1 MFYRR
6 LAHLSMR
13 RSLGLGISRLG
24 RVVHASM
31 FNSQFVFAITTLTL
45 LAARVVHLYAHLDEV
60 PEAMRRDWS
69 WSFLGQDFAV
79 IPLLRWLAD
88 RSPKTA
94 ATTGQRLLNFANRFL
109 VCYIFTTCLSSVS
122 FFLVSGV
129 EVHWRNITEVS
140 DPANQAILLT
150 GLPTFLMVLGS
161 LVTAALV
168 TKRFLFDG
176 ASFVLDGLSLLVHLV
191 RSRIPFSQQ
200 SSYSVLHSV
209 TDDERDGSSA
219 FTRHDLSFRHLP
231 LLGKLNIVLKLAAS
245 LFLLANIIAVV
256 IRPSER
262 ATTFIC
268 WTTPLLPFIDI
279 NSADIL
285 WADLPQLHHGS
296 IGMTWDNL
304 TSVQKPL
311 ELDWLPKDKPLQG
324 FEDWYQSKTTY
335 NAAADPLRISN
346 LQQDF
351 LPGLRDALKEID
363 IQHVLIFMLEGTRK
377 DVFPFKKNSSLFN
390 FLQNSFPSK
399 QLPEDAQRLLANLTP
414 AANYITGDYDDGFP
428 HASRPKRGGIN
439 FNNANSAASFTLKSL
454 MAVNCGLTPLT
465 ADFDMEY
472 KYHFYQPC
480 LSHIFRAMNEVNK
493 QDHAINK
500 TIPARKWYT
509 SFMQS
514 VSLGYIHFYALMAKC
529 GFESM
534 IDKDYL
540 MSDDA
545 KFGKVEF
552 ADVNYFGFE
561 ETPLE
566 PYIRDQFATAKK
578 NNDRVFLNHIT
589 STSHHPFR
597 LPPDENYVQ
606 VAHGGGNNEYLSGYI
621 NTIAYDDTWISR
633 ILNVLDEE
641 GVANET
647 LVIFQGDHG
656 LSMVENSLLSN
667 YYNPHFSTF
676 HVPLVLSNPLLP
688 SLQINESVNA
698 AQILPTVLDI
708 LIESGSLSDSSLK
721 VAKDLIGMYEGQSL
735 IRKPVHESIQT
746 KQGNWQFAI
755 VSPGSPMV
763 AARDT
768 RFRELRLVVP
778 IIENE
783 TWRFSNLTDDP
794 LEEHA
799 VLGTEYRSFMAA
811 VESRY
816 GKAAAEWVE
825 EGAFI
830 VRWWLDDQ
838 KKRWR
843 YGPYHEQSL

>member
-1 MFYRR
+1 MARSLKSGGSR
-6 LAHLSMR
+6 LAR
-13 RSLGLGISRLG
+13 A
-24 RVVHASM
+24 VHASI
-31 FNSQFVFAITTLTL
+31 FNSQFVFAITTLAL
-45 LAARVVHLYAHLDEV
+45 LAARVVHVYAHLDEV
-60 PEAMRRDWS
+60 PEAMIRNWS

-79 IPLLRWLAD
+79 ILLLRWLVGLP
-88 RSPKTA
+88 PKTD
-94 ATTGQRLLNFANRFL
+94 TTMRRHFLNLTSRFL
-109 VCYIFTTCLSSVS
+109 VCYVFVVCLSSVS

-150 GLPTFLMVLGS
+150 GLPTFIIVLGS
-161 LVTAALV
+161 LVTVAFAM
-168 TKRFLFDG
+168 KSYLFNG
-176 ASFVLDGLSLLVHLV
+176 TSFVLDSLSFVATLV
-191 RSRIPFSQQ
+191 RSRIPFSKQ
-200 SSYSVLHSV
+200 SSYSALNSV
-209 TDDERDGSSA
+209 VDDERAGYSA
-219 FTRHDLSFRHLP
+219 FARHDPTFRHLP
-231 LLGKLNIVLKLAAS
+231 LRARLNIVTKLATS
-245 LFLLANIIAVV
+245 LWLLVNIIAVI

-262 ATTFIC
+262 ATTLIC
-268 WTTPLLPFIDI
+268 WTTPLLPFVDI
-279 NSADIL
+279 NGADIL
-285 WADLPQLHHGS
+285 WVDLPQLHHSS
-296 IGMTWDNL
+296 IGMKWDNL
-304 TSVQKPL
+304 TSVQDPL
-311 ELDWLPKDKPLQG
+311 KLDWLPKDVPLEG
-324 FEDWYQSKTTY
+324 FEDWYQSKITY
-335 NAAADPLRISN
+335 NAAADPLHISN

-351 LPGLRDALKEID
+351 LPGLRDALKKIN

-377 DVFPFKKNSSLFN
+377 DVFPIKKDSSLFN

-414 AANYITGDYDDGFP
+414 TANYITGDYDDGFP
-428 HASRPKRGGIN
+428 HTSQPKRGGIN
-439 FNNANSAASFTLKSL
+439 FNNANSGASFTLKSL
-454 MAVNCGLTPLT
+454 MAANCGLTPLV

-480 LSHIFRAMNEVNK
+480 LSHIFRAMNELNK
-493 QDHAINK
+493 QDHATNK
-500 TIPARKWYT
+500 TIPAQKWYT

-514 VSLGYIHFYALMAKC
+514 VSLSYIHFHALMKKC
-529 GFESM
+529 GFESL

-540 MSDDA
+540 TSDAA

-566 PYIRDQFATAKK
+566 PYIREQFATAKK

-597 LPPDENYVQ
+597 LPPGEDYVQ
-606 VAHGGGNNEYLSGYI
+606 VAHGGGNHQYISGYI
-621 NTIAYDDTWISR
+621 NTIGYDDSWIAR

-641 GVANET
+641 DVANET
-647 LVIFQGDHG
+647 LVIFHGDHG

-667 YYNPHFSTF
+667 YYNPHLSTF

-698 AQILPTVLDI
+698 AQILPTVLDL
-708 LIESGSLSDSSLK
+708 LIHSGSLSDSSLTA
-721 VAKDLIGMYEGQSL
+721 AKDLIGMYEGQSL

-768 RFRELRLVVP
+768 RFSELRLVAPV
-778 IIENE
+778 IENQP
-783 TWRFSNLTDDP
+783 WRFSNLTDDA

-799 VLGTEYRSFMAA
+799 ILGIEYRSFIAA
-811 VESRY
+811 VEGRY

-830 VRWWLDDQ
+830 VRWWLEDQ

-843 YGPYHEQSL
+843 YGKYQEQSS